1 MDDSPEPVDAAIDHD
16 PDIAALTPRQLEHL
30 LDAVQAV
37 GGQLRLDR
45 VLERVVESARNLV
58 EARYGALGVLD
69 EQRETLSQFIHVG
82 LTAEEA
88 QRIGHLPHGDG
99 ILGLLIV
106 DSKPIRLDDLSAHPD
121 SFGFPEGHPPM
132 TSFLGVPIRV
142 RGEVYGNLY
151 LTDKQGGGAFTELDE
166 ELTVALATAAGVA
179 IDNARLASHAADAAL
194 LRDRE
199 RIARDLHDLVI
210 QRLFATGLTLQSA
223 TRLAEAGGD
232 ELTSRLQQAVDDID
246 ETIRQIRSTI
256 FELQTARGPDGLRSG
271 LVALCNELAGILG
284 TKPALLIDGPVDTA
298 VPNRVTQHVLA
309 VAREALTNVAKHAD
323 ATSVTIEVALD
334 PARDRLRMVVRDD
347 GCGLGDPSGD
357 GRGLRNLESRAR
369 ALGGTFTAGAGA
381 DGGTVVR
388 WEVPIAR

>member
-1 MDDSPEPVDAAIDHD
+1 VAT
-16 PDIAALTPRQLEHL
+16 PDTYPHLPRL
-30 LDAVQAV
+30 LDAIVTVGSDLELGAV
-37 GGQLRLDR
+37 LQRIVGTAVD
-45 VLERVVESARNLV
+45 LV
-58 EARYGALGVLD
+58 DARYGALGVLD
-69 EQRETLSQFIHVG
+69 EGGNGLSDFIPVG
-82 LTAEEA
+82 LTSAEIA
-88 QRIGHLPHGDG
+88 AIGDLPAGHGL
-99 ILGLLIV
+99 LGLLIV
-106 DSKPIRLDDLSAHPD
+106 DPHPIRIPDLNEHPD

-151 LTDKQGGGAFTELDE
+151 LTDKDGGGPFTELDE

-179 IDNARLASHAADAAL
+179 IDNARLAAHAADAAL

-223 TRLAEAGGD
+223 TRLAAAGGD
-232 ELTSRLQQAVDDID
+232 ELTTRLQQAVDDID

-256 FELQTARGPDGLRSG
+256 FELQTARGPDGVRSG
-271 LVALCNELAGILG
+271 LVALCNELSGILG

-298 VPNRVTQHVLA
+298 VPNRVTQHLLA
-309 VAREALTNVAKHAD
+309 AAREALTNVAKHAE
-323 ATSVTIEVALD
+323 ATSVTLEVALD

-347 GCGLGDPSGD
+347 GCGLGETSGD

-369 ALGGTFTAGAGA
+369 ALGGAFTVGPGT